1 MKKALVRAGAIALAI
16 PVLAA
21 APLPVNQQSGG
32 PNAPFQLMGDTYY
45 VGSADPTAYLIKT
58 PAGLILIDVG
68 YEADAAMIEKNIT
81 SLGFKLSDV
90 KLLLNSHAH
99 YDHTGGLAKVKADS
113 GAKMVAG
120 EGEVYALEN
129 GVYPGS
135 ENRKDFTFPPVKVD
149 RAVKDGEVVEL
160 GGVKLTA
167 HLTNGHSKGC
177 TSWTWPVTD
186 RDGSVHT
193 AIDFCSATVANNR
206 LVPEQYPGMIA
217 DYRHTFAAAKSIPG
231 DVFFAAHSGFFRLAA
246 KKAKLGQPG
255 PNPFIDRAGY
265 EHLIDG
271 QKAAFERSLAGAEKK

>member
-1 MKKALVRAGAIALAI
+1 MKQAFASMAIAALVVPAA
-16 PVLAA
+16 AA

-58 PAGLILIDVG
+58 SAGLILIDVG
-68 YEADAAMIEKNIT
+68 YEADVGMIEKNIT
-81 SLGFKLSDV
+81 DLGFRVTDV

-99 YDHTGGLAKVKADS
+99 YDHSGGLAKFKADS
-113 GAKMVAG
+113 GAKMVAS
-120 EGEVYALEN
+120 EGEVYALEH

-135 ENRKDFTFPPVKVD
+135 ESRKDFTFPPVKVD
-149 RAVKDGEVVEL
+149 RVVKDGEVVEL

-167 HLTNGHSKGC
+167 HITNGHSQGC

-186 RDGSVHT
+186 RDGSAHT

-217 DYRHTFAAAKSIPG
+217 DYRHTFVTAKSIKA
-231 DVFFAAHSGFFRLAA
+231 DVFLAAHTGFFDFAA
-246 KKAKLGQPG
+246 KKARMGQPG
-255 PNPFIDRAGY
+255 PSPFIDRAGF
-265 EHLIDG
+265 ESLIDSQ
-271 QKAAFERSLAGAEKK
+271 QKDFETALAAAQKN